1 MIRILPQ
8 NLINQISAGEVIER
22 PASVIKELVEN
33 AIDAGASEISVRVR
47 DGGKSFMS
55 VRDNGCGMGRDHML
69 LALERHATSKIREED
84 LFNIKTLGFRGE
96 ALPSIASISRFSIAS
111 RLNSEDHAWKVTV
124 HGGEKGLPEPA
135 ALAIGT
141 TIEVRD
147 LFYATPARLKFLR
160 TDSVELNHCTDVM
173 QRLALAHPTIAFTLE
188 TETRTVFSY
197 PREGSVLDAKERLKS
212 VLGVDFVG
220 DAILIDAIRDPITLK
235 GLISLPTYHRATAQS
250 QFLFVN
256 NRPVRDKALV
266 GALRVAYQ
274 DYIPS
279 NRYPVVALFMD
290 IPPQWVDVN
299 VHPAKTEVRF
309 EDPNHVRSL
318 LIGAIKNAL
327 HAESHQATKTS
338 TDRAIAYFRSP
349 TQGEVL
355 QATAQ
360 GVNALHETNAPSYGA
375 PVFQPSFSQFP
386 RSAHAQRHTI
396 STFHGGGASPASLA
410 REAHPVGEQPASAL
424 PMEDEPECA
433 HSHAVGF
440 LGQAC
445 AQIHQAYI
453 LAQATEGGLVI
464 VDQHAAHERIVYEE
478 MKRRLDSQEIPRQVL
493 LIPEIVTLTPA
504 QAERL
509 LNHRDTFDAC
519 GFVLEAFGDATIV
532 IREVPA
538 LLQNID
544 LKTFIHD
551 ALDELDTHAEVISPR
566 ERLERL
572 MASLACHG
580 SVRAGQK
587 LSLPEMNAL
596 LRQMESTPHSGQC
609 NHGRPTYLT
618 LSKEDIEKLF
628 KRR

>member
-22 PASVIKELVEN
+22 PASVLKELVEN
-33 AIDAGASEISVRVR
+33 AIDAGASEINVRVR
-47 DGGKSFMS
+47 DGGKSFIS
-55 VRDNGCGMGRDHML
+55 VRDNGCGMGQDHML
-69 LALERHATSKIREED
+69 LALERHATSKIQEED

-96 ALPSIASISRFSIAS
+96 ALPSIASISRLSITS
-111 RLNSEDHAWKVTV
+111 RLENEDHAWQVTV
-124 HGGEKGLPEPA
+124 NGGEKGAPEPA
-135 ALAIGT
+135 ALTMGT
-141 TIEVRD
+141 TIDVRD

-188 TETRTVFSY
+188 TETRTLFSY
-197 PREGSVLDAKERLKS
+197 PRESTVLDAKERLKS
-212 VLGVDFVG
+212 VLGEDFVG
-220 DAILIDAIRDPITLK
+220 DAILIDAARDPITLR

-327 HAESHQATKTS
+327 HTQSHQATRTS
-338 TDRAIAYFRSP
+338 TDRAIAYFKNP
-349 TQGEVL
+349 
-355 QATAQ
+355 AQ
-360 GVNALHETNAPSYGA
+360 GQAPMASAQSTTTLHETSASSYRAPTS
-375 PVFQPSFSQFP
+375 QPSFSHFP
-386 RSAHAQRHTI
+386 RGTQTQRPITP
-396 STFHGGGASPASLA
+396 SFQGAESVEGALA
-410 REAHPVGEQPASAL
+410 RDAFVVGELPTAGLPIDSAQQ
-424 PMEDEPECA
+424 ECTQ
-433 HSHAVGF
+433 SQGVGV

-445 AQIHQAYI
+445 AQIHQSYI
-453 LAQATEGGLVI
+453 LAEAANGLVI
-464 VDQHAAHERIVYEE
+464 VDQHAAHERIVYED
-478 MKRRLDSQEIPRQVL
+478 MKRTLDSNEIPRQVL
-493 LIPEIVTLTPA
+493 LIPEIVALTPA

-509 LNHRDTFDAC
+509 LSHRATFDAC

-544 LKTFIHD
+544 LKAFIHD
-551 ALDELDTHAEVISPR
+551 TLDELDTHAEVISPR

-618 LSKEDIEKLF
+618 LSKGDIEKLF

>member
-33 AIDAGASEISVRVR
+33 AIDAGASEISVKLR
-47 DGGKSFMS
+47 DGGKSFIS
-55 VRDNGCGMGRDHML
+55 VRDNGSGMGRCDML

-96 ALPSIASISRFSIAS
+96 ALPSIASISRFSITS
-111 RLNSEDHAWKVTV
+111 RLKNEDHAWQVTV
-124 HGGEKGLPEPA
+124 NGGAKGTPEPA
-135 ALAIGT
+135 ALVIGT
-141 TIEVRD
+141 TIDVRD

-160 TDSVELNHCTDVM
+160 TDSVELNHCTDVI
-173 QRLALAHPTIAFTLE
+173 QRLALAHPTIAFALE

-197 PREGSVLDAKERLKS
+197 PPEGTVLDAKERLKS
-212 VLGVDFVG
+212 VLGVDFVN
-220 DAILIDAIRDPITLK
+220 DAIFIDAARDPITLR

-327 HAESHQATKTS
+327 HAESHQATRTS
-338 TDRAIAYFRSP
+338 TDRAIAYFKNP
-349 TQGEVL
+349 THG
-355 QATAQ
+355 TAPVASAQ
-360 GVNALHETNAPSYGA
+360 SASALHETSPSSYKAPA
-375 PVFQPSFSQFP
+375 FQPAFSHFSRGASVQRP
-386 RSAHAQRHTI
+386 ITPAPYGSGSNQGTVAAGAHA
-396 STFHGGGASPASLA
+396 
-410 REAHPVGEQPASAL
+410 VD
-424 PMEDEPECA
+424 DEPECT
-433 HSHAVGF
+433 HSNSIGV

-453 LAQATEGGLVI
+453 LAEATDGLVI
-464 VDQHAAHERIVYEE
+464 VDQHAAHERIVYED
-478 MKRRLDSQEIPRQVL
+478 MKRTLDASEIPRQAL
-493 LIPEIVTLTPA
+493 LIPEIITLTPA

-509 LNHRDTFDAC
+509 LSHRATFDAC
-519 GFVLEAFGDATIV
+519 GFMLEAFGDATIV

-544 LKTFIHD
+544 LKAFIRD
-551 ALDELDTHAEVISPR
+551 TLDELDTHDEIISPR

-596 LRQMESTPHSGQC
+596 LRQMEATPHSGQC